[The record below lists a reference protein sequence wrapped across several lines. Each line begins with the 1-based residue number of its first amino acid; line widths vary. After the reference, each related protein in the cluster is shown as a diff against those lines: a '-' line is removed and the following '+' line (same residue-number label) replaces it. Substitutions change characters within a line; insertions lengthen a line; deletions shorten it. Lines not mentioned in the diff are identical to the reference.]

1 MVTEQPAVDEELGA
15 VVAEAIAEM
24 ETEARNNVDLQS
36 DVKAALDRSQ
46 TLTQKSMVRSNG
58 VSLPERIRFYRSRG
72 GAEAWLPTAQL
83 AYHLRKRHNDGSPVF
98 VRERLEP
105 LPGFI
110 KEQCDI
116 CVRTAGKPKMFRH
129 RFDYVSHMESK
140 HPREYRMQKEDE
152 EKLRGPELA
161 SVLMAMSPSERAA
174 IRSLIGGDDNAG
186 KQEGD
191 KSTAQCGDCGWEGKP
206 VSNTDASLATH
217 KRLHCQAVP
226 AGSGAS
232 PAQD

>member
-1 MVTEQPAVDEELGA
+1 MVC
-15 VVAEAIAEM
+15 
-24 ETEARNNVDLQS
+24 
-36 DVKAALDRSQ
+36 
-46 TLTQKSMVRSNG
+46 
-58 VSLPERIRFYRSRG
+58 PERLRVYRSRG
-72 GAEAWLPTAQL
+72 GAEARLANAQL
-83 AYHLRKRHNDGSPVF
+83 TYHHRKRHNDGKPVV

-105 LPGFI
+105 LPDFVE
-110 KEQCDI
+110 EQCDI

-129 RFDYVSHMESK
+129 RYDYVSHMESK

-174 IRSLIGGDDNAG
+174 IRSLIGGDDNAS

-191 KSTAQCGDCGWEGKP
+191 KSAATCEACGWEGKP
-206 VSNTDASLATH
+206 VSNPTASLATH
-217 KRLHCQAVP
+217 ERLHCQAVP